1 MNRLLVATT
10 NPGKIA
16 EYRALLKSVPLDR
29 VGLREAGINLD
40 IEEAGSTFEENALVK
55 GRTCAQASGLL
66 TLADDSGLCVDALGG
81 APGVFSARYAR
92 SDRARIERLLGE
104 MQGVPEHQRSARFV
118 CVIALASPDGEAR
131 TFEGVCEGRIAHQP
145 SGVNGF
151 GFDPVFN
158 LPDYSHTM
166 AELPLSVKNRIS
178 HRARAAAQARAW
190 LIENL
195 TRGSARVS

>member
-1 MNRLLVATT
+1 MHRLLVATT

-16 EYRALLKSVPLDR
+16 EYQLLLEGVPLKII
-29 VGLREAGINLD
+29 GLRQVGINFD
-40 IEEAGSTFEENALVK
+40 VEESGSTFEENALMK
-55 GRTCAQASGLL
+55 ARAYAQAGGLL

-118 CVIALASPDGEAR
+118 CVIALAFPDGEAR
-131 TFEGVCEGRIAHQP
+131 TFEGVCEGRIAHRP

-151 GFDPVFN
+151 GFDPIFY
-158 LPDYSHTM
+158 LPDYGCTM
-166 AELPLSVKNRIS
+166 AALPISIKNQIS
-178 HRARAAAQARAW
+178 HRARAASQARAW
-190 LIENL
+190 LIDRTTTQPRNP
-195 TRGSARVS
+195 

>member
-1 MNRLLVATT
+1 MNRLLLATT

-16 EYRALLKSVPLDR
+16 EYRALLKSVPLDM

-66 TLADDSGLCVDALGG
+66 TLADDSGLCVDALSG

-92 SDRARIERLLGE
+92 SDRARIERLLDE
-104 MQGVPEHQRSARFV
+104 MKGVPDPQRSARFV
-118 CVIALASPDGEAR
+118 CVIALAFPDGEAL

-151 GFDPVFN
+151 GYDPIFY
-158 LPDYSHTM
+158 LPDYGQTM
-166 AELPLSVKNRIS
+166 AALPISIKDQIS

-190 LIENL
+190 LIE
-195 TRGSARVS
+195 RMVSQPRKL

>member
-16 EYRALLKSVPLDR
+16 EYRALLKSVPLDM

-55 GRTCAQASGLL
+55 GRAYAQASGLL
-66 TLADDSGLCVDALGG
+66 TLADDSGLCVDTLGG

-118 CVIALASPDGEAR
+118 CVIALASPDGYVC
-131 TFEGVCEGRIAHQP
+131 TFTGVCKGRIAFRP

-151 GFDPVFN
+151 GYDPIFY
-158 LPDYSHTM
+158 LPDYGCTI
-166 AELPLSVKNRIS
+166 ADLPISIKNQIS
-178 HRARAAAQARAW
+178 HRARAASQARAW
-190 LIENL
+190 LIDRTTTQPRNP
-195 TRGSARVS
+195 